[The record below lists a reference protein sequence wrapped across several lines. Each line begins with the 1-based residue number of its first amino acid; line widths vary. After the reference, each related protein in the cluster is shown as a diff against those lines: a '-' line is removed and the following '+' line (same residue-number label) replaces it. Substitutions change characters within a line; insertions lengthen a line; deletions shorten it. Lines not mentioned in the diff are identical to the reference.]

1 MGMKKY
7 VMTLALCIAAGV
19 MLTLP
24 VQADAKSTGKLSKN
38 IKWSLNS
45 DETVLTITGKGTVD
59 IRKFRKEGRYKWPGS
74 EAGQPAIFDK
84 LVFGEG
90 ITTISSGF
98 FCIEGIKTISLP
110 KSFKKIKA
118 SNEMDAVNGSFEP
131 YSTTLKKLQV
141 SKKNKKFSVS
151 KGILYSK
158 DKKKL
163 YIYPS
168 GKTEKKFAIP
178 SKVTKIC
185 RRAFYGNSIESVIM
199 GNKLREIGRQAFAKT
214 ELKSVKLPKSLKIIE
229 DSAFVSTQIS
239 SVELPKG
246 LKRVG
251 NHAFGNIKDLSTI
264 IVRCNCKLNYV
275 FADGGFQTNLQTH
288 DRENYTDFRI
298 VLGKELNATIY
309 RLFAD
314 FADHIRLGKMK
325 VEVEKGNKTYYI
337 KDEAVYAKRGDR
349 LKESFKKLNGKEQS

>member
-1 MGMKKY
+1 MRDLLYSFLVFSGND
-7 VMTLALCIAAGV
+7 AGV
-19 MLTLP
+19 AIAEHVGGSVEKFVDMM
-24 VQADAKSTGKLSKN
+24 N
-38 IKWSLNS
+38 
-45 DETVLTITGKGTVD
+45 DEVKDLGAIDSHFVNPHGLHDDKHYTTVYDL
-59 IRKFRKEGRYKWPGS
+59 Y
-74 EAGQPAIFDK
+74 
-84 LVFGEG
+84 LVFHELLQYDTFMDIINQPNYKAKYTDKDGKKHTKYFK
-90 ITTISSGF
+90 TTDRYLIGTATAPKGVKV
-98 FCIEGIKTISLP
+98 IGGKTGTTQ
-110 KSFKKIKA
+110 KA
-118 SNEMDAVNGSFEP
+118 GSC
-131 YSTTLKKLQV
+131 L
-141 SKKNKKFSVS
+141 
-151 KGILYSK
+151 ILYSK

-229 DSAFVSTQIS
+229 DSAFDSTQIS

-275 FADGGFQTNLQTH
+275 FADSGFQTNLQTY

>member
-1 MGMKKY
+1 
-7 VMTLALCIAAGV
+7 
-19 MLTLP
+19 
-24 VQADAKSTGKLSKN
+24 LSKN

-131 YSTTLKKLQV
+131 YSTTLKKIQV

-229 DSAFVSTQIS
+229 DSAFDSTQIS

-275 FADGGFQTNLQTH
+275 FADSGFQTNLQTY